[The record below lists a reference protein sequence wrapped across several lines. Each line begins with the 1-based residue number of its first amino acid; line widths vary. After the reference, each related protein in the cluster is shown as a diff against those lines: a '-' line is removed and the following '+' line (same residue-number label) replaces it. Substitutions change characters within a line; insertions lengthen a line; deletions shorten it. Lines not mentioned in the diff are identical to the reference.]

1 MKKIKN
7 SNKQYSKNIYDLYS
21 SNEKLITRY
30 HEIEKE
36 IRDKND
42 ITLYV
47 TISISIL
54 TFFKS
59 NMNKNFI
66 GIVAFL
72 FLVLSLYKFLMFFTL
87 SQELKSIGNKLNI
100 DKKFKNKSVDTI
112 QLFIFVILA
121 LVIIVNLKLAWVIK

>member
-1 MKKIKN
+1 MRKN
-7 SNKQYSKNIYDLYS
+7 KNLNQYLKNIYDLYS

-47 TISISIL
+47 TILISIF
-54 TFFKS
+54 TFFKNHIS
-59 NMNKNFI
+59 NNLI
-66 GIVAFL
+66 SIVAFL
-72 FLVLSLYKFLMFFTL
+72 FLMLSLYKGLMFFTL
-87 SQELKSIGNKLNI
+87 SQELKSIENKLNI

-121 LVIIVNLKLAWVIK
+121 LVIIVNLKLAWAIK

>member
-1 MKKIKN
+1 MRKN
-7 SNKQYSKNIYDLYS
+7 KNLNQYLKNIYDLYS

-47 TISISIL
+47 TILISIL
-54 TFFKS
+54 TFLKS

-66 GIVAFL
+66 GIVEFS

-87 SQELKSIGNKLNI
+87 SQELKSIENRLNI

-121 LVIIVNLKLAWVIK
+121 LVIIINLRLAWVIK